1 MATGESLGEIS
12 EFEKFR
18 SSRNFAAN
26 ILGPNS
32 LLQSTK
38 QPTYTS
44 DS

>member
-1 MATGESLGEIS
+1 MASGESLGEIR

-18 SSRNFAAN
+18 SLRDFAAN
-26 ILGPNS
+26 ILGPTS